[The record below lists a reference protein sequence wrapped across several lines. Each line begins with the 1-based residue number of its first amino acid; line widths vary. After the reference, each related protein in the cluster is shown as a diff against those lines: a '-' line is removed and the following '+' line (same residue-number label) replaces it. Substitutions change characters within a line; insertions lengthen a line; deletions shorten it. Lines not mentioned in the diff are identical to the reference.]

1 MYENFVEEKDLTR
14 EEIINKL
21 NEIKSK
27 YEEEYKEWIIT
38 KTYRDWAIRV
48 INEAIPP
55 KDEEDEE
62 DED

>member
-27 YEEEYKEWIIT
+27 YEEEYKE
-38 KTYRDWAIRV
+38 
-48 INEAIPP
+48 
-55 KDEEDEE
+55 
-62 DED
+62 